1 MTLLQFVR
9 VARLTDSANPRT
21 KATAPVSGKSPG
33 AARSVASTRCF
44 RRPAHSR
51 VLRETAQHPGLMSYP
66 RLRDPV
72 PKSRC
77 VRREL
82 YPEGA
87 SYRPTGSRSLRDN
100 CGRNPPSRLAGRT
113 AQNHPL
119 LTGSSAAGEAS
130 GPRYGQGSYTE
141 LKSVASTPH
150 PSPDGEG
157 RLSGKETHAYSGD
170 RS

>member
-9 VARLTDSANPRT
+9 LGPLTDSANPWT
-21 KATAPVSGKSPG
+21 KELGPVSSESPG
-33 AARSVASTRCF
+33 PVWTVAASKCF
-44 RRPAHSR
+44 RRPFDFR
-51 VLRETAQHPGLMSYP
+51 VLRQAAQPPDLMSRS

-72 PKSRC
+72 SKSRC

-82 YPEGA
+82 CPEGT
-87 SYRPTGSRSLRDN
+87 SYRPTASRRLRDN
-100 CGRNPPSRLAGRT
+100 CGRKPPSRLSGRT

-119 LTGSSAAGEAS
+119 LAGSRAAGEAS